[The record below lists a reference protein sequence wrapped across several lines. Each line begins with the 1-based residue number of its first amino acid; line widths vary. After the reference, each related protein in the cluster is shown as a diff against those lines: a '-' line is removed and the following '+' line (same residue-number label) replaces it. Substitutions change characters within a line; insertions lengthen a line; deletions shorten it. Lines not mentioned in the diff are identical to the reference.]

1 MANICLSP
9 VRQIWNY
16 LPNKNELATNWR
28 WQIFWKVEFNQNDEG
43 HLYYATQHALIPHTS
58 IMSAIFQCHISV
70 FSTIPSWMP
79 FSNVIYQC
87 SLQFHHECP
96 FPMSYISVL
105 YNSIT
110 NALFQ
115 CHISVFPT
123 IPSWMPFSNVI
134 SHFINSIMNTCCQC
148 HIPISQTI
156 RSWISFPMLYVS
168 FSYNSIMNALF
179 LVLFQ

>member
-1 MANICLSP
+1 MTDFLKGWRNSIKMMKDTFTMQLSTLWSLTL
-9 VRQIWNY
+9 R
-16 LPNKNELATNWR
+16 
-28 WQIFWKVEFNQNDEG
+28 
-43 HLYYATQHALIPHTS
+43 
-58 IMSAIFQCHISV
+58 
-70 FSTIPSWMP
+70 SWVP

-156 RSWISFPMLYVS
+156 LSWISFPMLYVS